1 MPSINEKRWRVHEG
15 FRHLSDV
22 RQVAVDSRW
31 CSAIGLSDRERLVWG
46 RFDPPPDVASRSE
59 PNHDCDVQVCVVGSV
74 THSKLLAASWSGTA
88 WSTSGWSGTGWSTAG
103 ATSWLAAA
111 TNLAALDLGQ
121 AELGQLEAV

>member
-1 MPSINEKRWRVHEG
+1 MKDSVTSQMFVKLSSIAVG
-15 FRHLSDV
+15 V
-22 RQVAVDSRW
+22 RRS
-31 CSAIGLSDRERLVWG
+31 GLSDRERLVWG